1 MGRPLEQ
8 PAAGRRSRRHVL
20 AVVGAVVGLAVL
32 AQLALAGRQ
41 PSRAQPAG
49 NAAELDRGRSL
60 YQQNCAT
67 CHGQAGQ
74 GSQRGP
80 TLVGVGAAAADYWLS
95 TGRMPIA
102 QVQRDPPRKR
112 PAFGRPDIDALVA
125 YVASFGPGPPV
136 PSVNPAAGSLSEGN
150 RVYQLNCAACHSAT
164 GAGYVLQSGR
174 AAPSLQQATPTQ
186 IAEAVRTGPGT
197 MPPFDPDTISNRQ
210 LDSVV
215 RYVSHLTSMGDRG
228 GLGLGRI
235 GPITEGLVGW
245 LVGLGLLVLVI
256 RWLGERAGTP
266 LEEEEQPAPGG
277 EERS

>member
-1 MGRPLEQ
+1 L
-8 PAAGRRSRRHVL
+8 L
-20 AVVGAVVGLAVL
+20 VVATVAGLAVL

-41 PSRAQPAG
+41 PTRAQPAG

-67 CHGQAGQ
+67 CHGQSGQ

-95 TGRMPIA
+95 TGRMPIG

-112 PAFGRPDIDALVA
+112 PAFGRRDIDALVA
-125 YVASFGPGPPV
+125 YVASLGPGPSIP
-136 PSVNPAAGSLSEGN
+136 PVNPAAGSLGEGN
-150 RVYQLNCAACHSAT
+150 RLYQQNCAACHSAT

-174 AAPSLQQATPTQ
+174 SAPSLRQATPVQ
-186 IAEAVRTGPGT
+186 VAEAVRTGPGT
-197 MPPFDPDTISNRQ
+197 MPRFDPDTISDRQ

-215 RYVSHLTSMGDRG
+215 RYAVGLARGGDRG

-245 LVGLGLLVLVI
+245 LVGLGVLVLVI
-256 RWLGERAGTP
+256 RWLGERAGAP
-266 LEEEEQPAPGG
+266 LDKEQSHPDQG
-277 EERS
+277 EEP